1 MRDCEQECK
10 NRKREKGGGRGGRRT
25 EMGWNRGRDRE
36 EVKKKPG
43 RVRVDSE
50 TRNKDE
56 REEEGKL
63 I

>member
-1 MRDCEQECK
+1 
-10 NRKREKGGGRGGRRT
+10 
-25 EMGWNRGRDRE
+25 MGWNRGRDRE